1 MTATASSSPRAGA
14 FRGRS
19 PWVVIIVVLVV
30 VAGLG
35 FIKLNLP
42 FHNDQATFANYAR
55 MMDQGATLYRDV
67 WDPKQ
72 PGIFY
77 FFLAGGR
84 LFGFSE
90 AGFHLLELI
99 YLAAGGF
106 VGALWLRRRLLHGN
120 VAFWYPILTA
130 GWFFFLA
137 RHHDPGQV
145 EILAGPLIL
154 GHLILSLPSTNAS
167 NQQKLSAGRLIAAGI
182 CVGLLGWLKL
192 LLMAIPAVVAIV
204 AALATGRQSPKPV
217 QSAFRFL
224 GWQLVGVA
232 IPLLGMVVWF
242 AANGVLDTLWFTFVT
257 YPLSIIGDK
266 TDTVLHK
273 LVFRSVVIYLPLLF
287 LGAIALVKRKNYPT
301 SRTLFLLASTAIV
314 VSAAVVLVQTWW
326 TYQATLAL
334 FPAALL
340 AVFGLDQVI
349 ESPPRRRAV
358 LTLLALLTLIPAV
371 VVEGPRL
378 AEGVNHRFGY
388 GGNVVEYQSAVEPVY
403 GRLTEALESVDIGP
417 GDTVFGTDNR
427 TAWLADRPQA
437 IPISPWL
444 TARGTSDLN
453 AEAME
458 QLRQSPAD
466 WIFVDNWADN
476 LTSTAQLRALLESD
490 YRMVAETDDGEW
502 WVPDR

>member
-1 MTATASSSPRAGA
+1 MTVKATGSPRAEASG
-14 FRGRS
+14 GRS
-19 PWVVIIVVLVV
+19 LWVIVIVALSV
-30 VAGLG
+30 VAVLG
-35 FIKLNLP
+35 FMKLNLP

-55 MMDQGATLYRDV
+55 MMDQGATLYEDV

-77 FFLAGGR
+77 FFLAGGS

-106 VGALWLRRRLLHGN
+106 AGAIWLRRRLINGN

-130 GWFFFLA
+130 GWFYFLA
-137 RHHDPGQV
+137 RRHDPGQV

-154 GHLILSLPSTNAS
+154 GHLILSLPSTRAGKDQS
-167 NQQKLSAGRLIAAGI
+167 SSAGRLIAAGL

-192 LLMAIPAVVAIV
+192 LLVAIPAVVAIV
-204 AALATGRQSPKPV
+204 AALTMSRGSPRPV
-217 QSAFRFL
+217 RSIFRFL

-242 AANGVLDTLWFTFVT
+242 AANGGLDTLWFTFVT

-273 LVFRSVVIYLPLLF
+273 LIFRSAVIYLPLLF
-287 LGAIALVKRKNYPT
+287 LGVIALMRRRNYPT
-301 SRTLFLLASTAIV
+301 SRTLFLLASTAIA

-340 AVFGLDQVI
+340 AVFGLDQIV
-349 ESPPRRRAV
+349 ESPPKLRTP
-358 LTLLALLTLIPAV
+358 LTLLAILTLVPAV
-371 VVEGPRL
+371 VVESPRMV
-378 AEGVNHRFGY
+378 EGLNHRFGY
-388 GGNVVEYQSAVEPVY
+388 AGDTLDFQSALEPEY
-403 GRLTEALESVDIGP
+403 GRLADALERVDIAP
-417 GDTVFGTDNR
+417 GDTVYGTDNR
-427 TAWLADRPQA
+427 AAWLADRPQA

-444 TARGTSDLN
+444 TARGTPDLN
-453 AEAME
+453 AQAME

-466 WIFVDNWADN
+466 WVFVDNWAES
-476 LTSTAQLRALLESD
+476 LTSTEQLRGLLESD
-490 YRMVAETDDGEW
+490 YRLVTETDHGEW
-502 WVPDR
+502 WVPDQ